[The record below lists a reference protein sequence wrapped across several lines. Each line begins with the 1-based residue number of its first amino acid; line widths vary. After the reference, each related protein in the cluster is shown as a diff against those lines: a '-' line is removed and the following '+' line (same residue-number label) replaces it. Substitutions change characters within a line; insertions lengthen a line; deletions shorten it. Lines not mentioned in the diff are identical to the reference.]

1 MCNGVVEGLFKQRGL
16 YKINKKTARLDH
28 ITILLPQVLGYG
40 ALNLSAVIVA
50 LEFSTGKR
58 LWKKNGHCHHEYL
71 NGIGSRHS
79 AVSALFLNRL

>member
-1 MCNGVVEGLFKQRGL
+1 MESSKGCSSNEDYIKS
-16 YKINKKTARLDH
+16 IKKTARLDH